1 MALNFP
7 DNPSNGDTYSFGG
20 KTYTYNSTKSSWSP
34 SIDLLVPTYAT
45 VNDLPSS
52 GSAGS
57 QAFVT
62 ATNRLYLWNGSGWY
76 NIALLNTTPTISGVS
91 SSYDLA
97 IDGTATVITITA
109 VDAEGLPITYSIASD
124 TSGNIATVTQGT
136 GASSNVFTVTPS
148 TNSANAGTFS
158 LTFRASDG
166 VNIASSIASFTLQFS
181 VENSNYT
188 TALITSVGAN
198 NAVNN
203 TFDDK
208 SSNDYSMTVN
218 GNTNQT
224 TFSPYRHGGYS
235 TLVGVADGTDFLSAA
250 QDTSLNGLFSGDFT
264 IEFWFNKLTNR
275 TQNYILSKGGGT
287 TREWGI
293 AVQSNSVIVYW
304 STQGT
309 SGGDTSKTFS
319 ATIGLNEWHHLAVTF
334 DQSTSTITAYLDGT
348 SLGTNTFTSIYGGN
362 GTLYVGRFM
371 DYTAISHSCHAYITD
386 LRIVKGSTVY
396 SSAFTPPTARLTAV
410 TNTSL
415 LTCHL
420 PYIADG
426 STNDHTITI
435 AGNTSTQPFSP
446 YDYLSYN
453 DDNNGGSV
461 YLDGSGDYLS
471 TTLTTPVGSSDYQAE
486 LWAYVHSNSTWA
498 GLMACRTG
506 DTSADWLFGINRS
519 LAYGV
524 YLYVGSHLF
533 NSGNTHIPLKQ
544 WVHLV
549 LTREGNNGKIFMNG
563 KQIASTTSYTAST
576 YNHTNTAFTIGAGR
590 SNGTETIHAN
600 IADAR
605 LKVGSGSVTYTSDF
619 TPPTSPSTTTAD
631 SQVHVKSTNAGIID
645 KAQRAENMILY
656 GNTNSSTS
664 QTKYLASSIY
674 LDGTSDYID
683 LYSSG
688 IANFGT
694 GDFTIELWAYYNS
707 IPGYVYLL
715 ETRNGTNST
724 TNCWSL
730 SHNWMNNTT
739 NDRLQFAATAVGDL
753 LTANTAMPT
762 GQWVHIA
769 VARNGT
775 SLKMFFDGV
784 EVASATNSYDFNQNQ
799 IPIRVGAR
807 FSTEFFFDGYI
818 SDIRITKGLARYTVN
833 FTPPTAELKG

>member
-818 SDIRITKGLARYTVN
+818 SDIRITKGLARYTAN